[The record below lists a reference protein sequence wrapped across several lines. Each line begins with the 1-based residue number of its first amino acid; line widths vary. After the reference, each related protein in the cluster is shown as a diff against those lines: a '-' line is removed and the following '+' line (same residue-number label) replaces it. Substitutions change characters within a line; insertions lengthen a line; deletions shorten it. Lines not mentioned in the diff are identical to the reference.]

1 MIVVFIVSMI
11 HGRSILKAEN
21 SQMILLYHEEN
32 IPFKLSQAHDQFPV
46 KTFTMKSM
54 IPPRISTQEEIE
66 FQIALKIDATRSHT
80 TGNIAD
86 ITSQNHSRKGIRIG
100 SSFARTS
107 CTDSRISPKASTKAV
122 QISCNIGC
130 KSSQS

>member
-1 MIVVFIVSMI
+1 M
-11 HGRSILKAEN
+11 LKAEN
-21 SQMILLYHEEN
+21 IQTMLLYHDEN
-32 IPFKLSQAHDQFPV
+32 IPLRLSQAQDQFPV
-46 KTFTMKSM
+46 KTFTMKSI
-54 IPPRISTQEEIE
+54 IPPRISIQEEIE
-66 FQIALKIDATRSHT
+66 FQITLKVDATRSHT

-100 SSFARTS
+100 SSFARSS